1 MIKYIDCD
9 GQEKIFFTKEEYE
22 AAKQLIPFMAY
33 RAACGMQYLIYYWQ
47 QKNGKSNENKE
58 NEEGKK

>member
-33 RAACGMQYLIYYWQ
+33 RAACGMLYSIYYWQ
-47 QKNGKSNENKE
+47 QKN
-58 NEEGKK
+58 KKGDEKWGGQS